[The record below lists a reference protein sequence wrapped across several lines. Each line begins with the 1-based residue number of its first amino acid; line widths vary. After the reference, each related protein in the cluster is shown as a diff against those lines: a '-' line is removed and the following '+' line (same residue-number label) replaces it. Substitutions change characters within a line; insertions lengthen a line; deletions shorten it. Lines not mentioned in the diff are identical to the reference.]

1 MEQIGDLIIEL
12 RREKKMTQKQLAEH
26 LHISDRTVSKW
37 ERNIGYPD
45 ISLLQPL
52 AEVLDIDVDILLSG
66 KRENK
71 QQEQKNS
78 SYLLSY
84 VSERMRKNTHILMGV
99 LGLIG
104 MFAILICLLCDY
116 ANASSFSWSL
126 IVAISI
132 LYAIAI
138 LACFLFTKKEK
149 IIKGTMAVTIGIF
162 PFLWSISMVL
172 QQDWFLYPALP
183 IVLLCIGYT
192 WAMVLLFRFW
202 EGNILYKIAILIAFA
217 PVLSIM
223 INGILEAI
231 HALHWLSL
239 FVNECIALLFFLL
252 GYFNKKK

>member
-26 LHISDRTVSKW
+26 LHISDRTISKW

-71 QQEQKNS
+71 QQATKNS
-78 SYLLSY
+78 SSSYILTY

-99 LGLIG
+99 LSLIG
-104 MFAILICLLCDY
+104 MLAILICLLCDY
-116 ANASSFSWSL
+116 ANTNSFSWSL

-138 LACFLFTKKEK
+138 LACFLFAKKEK
-149 IIKGTMAVTIGIF
+149 IMKGTMAVTIGIF

-172 QQDWFLYPALP
+172 QQGWFLYPA
-183 IVLLCIGYT
+183 C
-192 WAMVLLFRFW
+192 
-202 EGNILYKIAILIAFA
+202 
-217 PVLSIM
+217 LSF
-223 INGILEAI
+223 
-231 HALHWLSL
+231 SY
-239 FVNECIALLFFLL
+239 V
-252 GYFNKKK
+252 

>member
-1 MEQIGDLIIEL
+1 MEQIGELIIEL
-12 RREKKMTQKQLAEH
+12 RKEKGMTQKQLAEH
-26 LHISDRTVSKW
+26 LHISDHTISKW

-52 AEVLDIDVDILLSG
+52 AEVLGIDVDVLLSG

-71 QQEQKNS
+71 QQEPKTS
-78 SYLLSY
+78 SYLLNY

-99 LGLIG
+99 LSLIG
-104 MFAILICLLCDY
+104 MLAILICFICDY
-116 ANASSFSWSL
+116 ANANTFSWSL

-149 IIKGTMAVTIGIF
+149 IMKGTMAVTVGIF
-162 PFLWSISMVL
+162 PFLWCIAFVL

-183 IVLLCIGYT
+183 IVFLCICYT

-202 EGNILYKIAILIAFA
+202 EGNILYKIAILIAIA

-223 INGILEAI
+223 INGILGAI
-231 HALHWLSL
+231 NVFHWLSL

-252 GYFNKKK
+252 GYFNKK